1 MKSAKTVNISDL
13 EFFNASEKL
22 PVNWSAVVIKNGER
36 YQVKRV
42 DYIYEI
48 VRCDVDK
55 LVQKT
60 HKNDIFGKRT
70 YINMESNF
78 EPEIEWVGNVIDV
91 DGLKYVATIRI
102 LPFEYIKSQ
111 DCLSFE
117 WAYVENTNV
126 VLI

>member
-48 VRCDVDK
+48 VRCDVNK

-60 HKNDIFGKRT
+60 PENDIFGKRT

-78 EPEIEWVGNVIDV
+78 EPEVEWVGNVIDV

-102 LPFEYIKSQ
+102 LPFEYIKSH
-111 DCLSFE
+111 DCLYFE
-117 WAYVENTNV
+117 WAYVENTDV

>member
-48 VRCDVDK
+48 VRCDVNK

-60 HKNDIFGKRT
+60 PKNDIFGKRT
-70 YINMESNF
+70 HINMESNF
-78 EPEIEWVGNVIDV
+78 EPEVEWVGNVTDV

-111 DCLSFE
+111 DCLYFE

>member
-1 MKSAKTVNISDL
+1 MKSAKMVSIGDL
-13 EFFNASEKL
+13 EFFNASERL
-22 PVNWSAVVIKNGER
+22 PVNWSAVVIKDGER

-48 VRCDVDK
+48 VKSDVEK

-60 HKNDIFGKRT
+60 PEDDIFGKIT
-70 YINMESNF
+70 HINMVSNF
-78 EPEIEWVGNVIDV
+78 EPEVEWVGNVTDV

-111 DCLSFE
+111 DCLYFE

>member
-1 MKSAKTVNISDL
+1 MKSAKMVSIGDL
-13 EFFNASEKL
+13 EFFNASEIL
-22 PVNWSAVVIKNGER
+22 PVNWSAVVIKDGER

-48 VRCDVDK
+48 VRSDVKK

-60 HKNDIFGKRT
+60 PKNDIFGKRT
-70 YINMESNF
+70 SINMDSNF
-78 EPEIEWVGNVIDV
+78 EPEVEWVGNVIDV

-102 LPFEYIKSQ
+102 LPFEYIKSH
-111 DCLSFE
+111 DCLYFE
-117 WAYVENTNV
+117 WAYVENTDV

>member
-1 MKSAKTVNISDL
+1 MVSIGDL
-13 EFFNASEKL
+13 EFFNASERL
-22 PVNWSAVVIKNGER
+22 PVNWSAVVIKDGER

-48 VRCDVDK
+48 VKSDVEK

-60 HKNDIFGKRT
+60 PEDDIFGKIT
-70 YINMESNF
+70 HINMVSNF
-78 EPEIEWVGNVIDV
+78 EPEVEWVGNVTDV

-111 DCLSFE
+111 DCLYFE

>member
-13 EFFNASEKL
+13 EFFTGIEKL
-22 PVNWSAVVIKNGER
+22 PVNWSAVVIKDGER

-60 HKNDIFGKRT
+60 PENDIFGKRT
-70 YINMESNF
+70 YIDMDSNF

-111 DCLSFE
+111 DCLYFE

>member
-22 PVNWSAVVIKNGER
+22 PVNWSAVVIKDGER

-60 HKNDIFGKRT
+60 PKNDIFGKRT
-70 YINMESNF
+70 YIDMESNF

-111 DCLSFE
+111 DCLYFE

>member
-22 PVNWSAVVIKNGER
+22 PVNWSAVVIKDGER
-36 YQVKRV
+36 YQVKRT

-48 VRCDVDK
+48 VRCDVKK

-60 HKNDIFGKRT
+60 HENDIFWKRT

-78 EPEIEWVGNVIDV
+78 EPEVEWVGNVIDI

-126 VLI
+126 ILI